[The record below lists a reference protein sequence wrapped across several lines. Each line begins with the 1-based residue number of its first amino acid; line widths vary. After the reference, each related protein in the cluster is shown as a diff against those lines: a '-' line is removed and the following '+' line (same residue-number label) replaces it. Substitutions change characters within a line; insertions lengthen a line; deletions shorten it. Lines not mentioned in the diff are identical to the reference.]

1 MDIHDKTKEQLIANL
16 QLLEEQN
23 SKLKSQLDG
32 INLSEMVTETDKN
45 TDLVDFNYFELIF
58 NTSPDIAIISRLSDS
73 KVIKVNDGFSKIT
86 GYTREEALNGTR
98 FTINLWQNPDDR
110 QLLLNEIQKHGAF
123 ENIETTMV
131 RKNGTAFRSLV
142 SARLFELDG
151 EKYVSSISRDINDLK
166 NAEELLRKSENEI
179 QNKFATLNSI
189 FESSQ
194 NIIIFSLDVNYCYTA
209 FTTLHKQ
216 TMKLI
221 WGVDIAVGMNMLEL
235 IQDPTDRKKA
245 KDNFDQVL
253 KGDHLRF
260 EEEYGD
266 STLHRAY
273 YEDIYNPIIDN
284 KGVIVGL
291 SVFVIDI
298 TDRKNAEHKNERNQ
312 KLLEESQQIGK
323 IGGWELDIDSMELFW
338 TSEMYAIHEV
348 DATFNPMLDKRQ
360 HFFTPES
367 LIAIDDAVKRTIKLG
382 EPYDIDVEIITAKG
396 NRKNIKTIGKLDL
409 DSRRVVGYFQD
420 ITEKKLAEQ
429 EKKASDELFK
439 HVFDYSNVGKSITTP
454 EGIATTNK
462 AFRDLL
468 GYQFAEMQNINWSEI
483 THPDDI
489 ELNERYI
496 NLMKTGEMD
505 QVRFSKRFIHKNGSI
520 IWVDL
525 SSSAMRNNKGEL
537 QYLITT
543 ILDITEQKLTEQ
555 ALKESEE
562 KYRYIVD
569 NAIEGIY
576 RTSID
581 GKALMANSALATM
594 LGYASPEEYLREMN
608 DAAHQVWF
616 SPEQR
621 DEYISLLEKQDIIKG
636 YECQMKKKDG
646 TPVWV
651 STNAK
656 IVRDE
661 AGNKIYSEGFT
672 EEITNRKKIET
683 ELKHQNQLF
692 DSLINNLSIGVFM
705 VESPTGK
712 PLIANKSALHLL
724 GRGILPDASKQN
736 LAEVYKAFKNNTN
749 QSYPVD
755 EMPIVRGMYGA
766 CSHIDDM
773 IVEKPDGTKTHLEI
787 FGSPVKDDEG
797 NVWASLVSFE
807 DITNRKQAEQALKES
822 EEKYRESQLIGNV
835 AHWEY
840 NFITNELF
848 WSDQLYKIYE
858 LSKADFEPDLKK
870 ALAAAHIDDQE
881 TIRKAYFE
889 AIQNKTEFEIEYR
902 IITPGGDLKHII
914 SRAKPK
920 FDESGNPT
928 TMIGTVVDITER
940 KKIENELKKSQ
951 EELRNFSTYL
961 LKVRENERAE
971 ITLEIHDSIAQFL
984 VALKVEMG
992 LYLRK
997 MSNGIEV
1004 VKTEEVKTK
1013 MEQLVS
1019 QVDLTLKSARMI
1031 MNGLRP
1037 DQLDLLGLVEAIEV
1051 HLHNFEEIHH
1061 IKCNFE
1067 NTISELMIQKE
1078 QSIVLFRILQES
1090 LTNILKHAKA
1100 NSVTVKLTEIDRNLI
1115 LEVIDNGV
1123 GFDEK
1128 CISQPDSYGL
1138 ISMKEQVKGLDG
1150 IFTIASQLGNGT
1162 LVRVEIPHKE

>member
-749 QSYPVD
+749 QST
-755 EMPIVRGMYGA
+755 
-766 CSHIDDM
+766 SDM
-773 IVEKPDGTKTHLEI
+773 HQ
-787 FGSPVKDDEG
+787 F
-797 NVWASLVSFE
+797 
-807 DITNRKQAEQALKES
+807 
-822 EEKYRESQLIGNV
+822 
-835 AHWEY
+835 
-840 NFITNELF
+840 
-848 WSDQLYKIYE
+848 
-858 LSKADFEPDLKK
+858 
-870 ALAAAHIDDQE
+870 
-881 TIRKAYFE
+881 
-889 AIQNKTEFEIEYR
+889 
-902 IITPGGDLKHII
+902 
-914 SRAKPK
+914 
-920 FDESGNPT
+920 
-928 TMIGTVVDITER
+928 
-940 KKIENELKKSQ
+940 
-951 EELRNFSTYL
+951 
-961 LKVRENERAE
+961 
-971 ITLEIHDSIAQFL
+971 TLD
-984 VALKVEMG
+984 
-992 LYLRK
+992 
-997 MSNGIEV
+997 
-1004 VKTEEVKTK
+1004 
-1013 MEQLVS
+1013 
-1019 QVDLTLKSARMI
+1019 VDL
-1031 MNGLRP
+1031 
-1037 DQLDLLGLVEAIEV
+1037 
-1051 HLHNFEEIHH
+1051 
-1061 IKCNFE
+1061 
-1067 NTISELMIQKE
+1067 
-1078 QSIVLFRILQES
+1078 
-1090 LTNILKHAKA
+1090 
-1100 NSVTVKLTEIDRNLI
+1100 
-1115 LEVIDNGV
+1115 
-1123 GFDEK
+1123 
-1128 CISQPDSYGL
+1128 
-1138 ISMKEQVKGLDG
+1138 
-1150 IFTIASQLGNGT
+1150 
-1162 LVRVEIPHKE
+1162 